1 MPQPSLQDQL
11 HYVGN
16 IFFYTLTKDE
26 TRFGLITCMEAL
38 WLKPSFHQDTRTET
52 VTCTG
57 NEDRAAVNQ
66 RSAQS
71 GDHMISCSLRRSFN
85 ISLRISHDWRM
96 DLVMRIGGYG
106 AIFVAREGNRALA
119 SIAFSRLMG
128 IHVFSRPQDE
138 VLPMLHADLNVS
150 GPDNQGIF
158 SFKQNYGKQAW
169 QSYGLYLGL
178 SGQDET
184 VNLLFESQSVESDD
198 NSTCWPVID
207 SLLVKAVENLVQGKD
222 NLLLNGGFEFGP
234 DFLSNSTEGILL
246 DSASSPVQ
254 SPLSQWAVVGTIK
267 YIDSEHFFVP
277 HGNAAVEIVSG
288 VSAGIHTEVTLAK
301 GSAYN
306 LEFIL
311 GDANNACEGDFIV
324 EVRAGSV
331 AQNFTIRSNGTGS
344 AEKSSIKFEVDSNA
358 TTPISFSSFTTSQTK
373 DGIFCG
379 PVVDDVVLLSLSSN
393 SLRIVINPNILI
405 SLLLLIVILWLRPA
419 LQDLLPWVGNFLFYA
434 LMEVEARFGLIT
446 CMGALWLKS
455 SFHQAQQVLKDM

>member
-1 MPQPSLQDQL
+1 MTSSSSISIQNMQHPLFFS
-11 HYVGN
+11 
-16 IFFYTLTKDE
+16 IFFLFFLLGFASADYLQNSDFESPPKN
-26 TRFGLITCMEAL
+26 L
-38 WLKPSFHQDTRTET
+38 
-52 VTCTG
+52 TG
-57 NEDRAAVNQ
+57 NSSVPFVLLNENNTIPGWTFQGTVQYVTAGRIMALPDNGHAIQLGQDAKINQ
-66 RSAQS
+66 TFQANGDYMEYILTFTLAPGGQNCSANA
-71 GDHMISCSLRRSFN
+71 N
-85 ISLRISHDWRM
+85 IT
-96 DLVMRIGGYG
+96 
-106 AIFVAREGNRALA
+106 
-119 SIAFSRLMG
+119 
-128 IHVFSRPQDE
+128 
-138 VLPMLHADLNVS
+138 VS

-158 SFKQNYGKQAW
+158 SFKQHYGKQAW

-184 VNLLFESQSVESDD
+184 VNLVFESQAVESDD

-254 SPLSQWAVVGTIK
+254 SPLSQWAMVGTIK
-267 YIDSEHFFVP
+267 YIDSKHFFVP

-306 LEFIL
+306 LEFTL

-331 AQNFTIRSNGTGS
+331 AQNFTIRSDGTGS

-405 SLLLLIVILWLRPA
+405 SLLLLIVILW
-419 LQDLLPWVGNFLFYA
+419 
-434 LMEVEARFGLIT
+434 
-446 CMGALWLKS
+446 
-455 SFHQAQQVLKDM
+455 